1 MLELLQNA
9 KPLEILEMLNNNGG
23 IDSTMENSQVPH
35 VMTVPYL
42 PIESVVPDADPF
54 STSDSKLAESGFGY
68 SLTTTAPLYQPQ
80 LDIPAVPTV
89 RSYFRSYDMSS

>member
-1 MLELLQNA
+1 
-9 KPLEILEMLNNNGG
+9 MLNNNEG
-23 IDSTMENSQVPH
+23 IDSAMENSQVPH

-42 PIESVVPDADPF
+42 PIEDVVPDADPF

-68 SLTTTAPLYQPQ
+68 SLTATTALYQSQ

-89 RSYFRSYDMSS
+89 RRHFRSYDMSS

>member
-9 KPLEILEMLNNNGG
+9 KEPLEILEMLNNNGG

-35 VMTVPYL
+35 VMTAPYL
-42 PIESVVPDADPF
+42 PIEGAVPDADPF
-54 STSDSKLAESGFGY
+54 STSDSKLAERGY
-68 SLTTTAPLYQPQ
+68 SLTATTALYQSQ

-89 RSYFRSYDMSS
+89 RRHFRSYDMSS